1 MLQASKHE
9 VKRYDLDS
17 SQDILNTC
25 YQNRLGHATAA
36 CYESPDTTLSGAPSH
51 TAVSLNPSVFQDYIM
66 TTLSIPQH
74 AVTWFEIGCS
84 DLSRSEAFYGA
95 VLNRKMDRREEMGP
109 SMGSVF
115 PYETGPNNIGGCL
128 MQGVSS
134 PRPVAGG
141 GGTLVYLDASPSLG
155 AALARVAPAG
165 GSIALP
171 TQALPEGMGFFAH
184 IIDLDGNRVGLHAL
198 AQ

>member
-1 MLQASKHE
+1 MRQIIERSFFFSF
-9 VKRYDLDS
+9 RYFPVMV
-17 SQDILNTC
+17 NPTPTH
-25 YQNRLGHATAA
+25 RLLTPRCQQGG
-36 CYESPDTTLSGAPSH
+36 SRL
-51 TAVSLNPSVFQDYIM
+51 AVTFNPNVFQDNMM
-66 TTLSIPQH
+66 TTFSAPQH

-84 DLSRSEAFYGA
+84 DLARAESFYGA
-95 VLNRKMDRREEMGP
+95 VLGCKMDRREPMGP
-109 SMGSVF
+109 STGSIF
-115 PYETGPNNIGGCL
+115 PYQTSPSNIGGCL
-128 MQGVSS
+128 MQGISS

-155 AALARVAPAG
+155 AALARVTPAG

-171 TQALPEGMGFFAH
+171 TQALPEGRGFFAH